1 MQIHLKC
8 TLKINFNNNTGYL
21 FFERKTKIMLLTSTH
36 SEIRFK
42 NAEQFLGCKEER
54 YFASGYKKI
63 TCELFDY
70 DFSDDKLT
78 ASLNLNCGK
87 SWSIKNGEIIDQH
100 LGSIE
105 SSLIAIRSL
114 ELFLSVKY
122 NLTDDEISTSYIKR
136 IEFKTKPCNTSLN
149 QQNDIEVT
157 PIHLFRKSTD
167 SFTGNFEILVKN
179 FQFLIELDMSQQ
191 FNPAKQCGER
201 FTENINSPAHYYHQ
215 GYRLT
220 SIDIENLL
228 LNVENRSV
236 IAESKITNPL
246 EVFEAG
252 LGTKNLRGLSFVEFL
267 SIAGQLT
274 QVLLY
279 KLENISREESN
290 NMWVRSLSAD
300 FLPKKTNQQIGFTSK
315 AYFTEFNLVKIK
327 GEVWRTVS
335 AKFEIGNIQGSAKVC
350 HII

>member
-1 MQIHLKC
+1 MQ
-8 TLKINFNNNTGYL
+8 
-21 FFERKTKIMLLTSTH
+21 LTSTC
-36 SEIRFK
+36 SEIRLR
-42 NAEQFLGCKEER
+42 NAEQFLGPKEER

-63 TCELFDY
+63 TCELFDHH
-70 DFSDDKLT
+70 FSDDKLT
-78 ASLNLNCGK
+78 ASLNLSCGK
-87 SWSIKNGEIIDQH
+87 SLSTKNGKILDQH

-122 NLTDDEISTSYIKR
+122 NLTDNEISASYIKR
-136 IEFKTKPCNTSLN
+136 IEFKTRPCSPGLN

-157 PIHLFRKSTD
+157 PIHLFEKNRG

-179 FQFLIELDMSQQ
+179 FQFLIEIDIDRQ
-191 FNPAKQCGER
+191 FNPSEPSHKR
-201 FTENINSPAHYYHQ
+201 FTENIINPAHHYHQ

-228 LNVENRSV
+228 LNLENRSV
-236 IAESKITNPL
+236 IAESKVTHPN

-274 QVLLY
+274 QILLY
-279 KLENISREESN
+279 KLENTSREESN

-300 FLPKKTNQQIGFTSK
+300 FLPVKTNQPIEVSSK

-335 AKFEIGNIQGSAKVC
+335 AKFEIGNIQGAAKVC